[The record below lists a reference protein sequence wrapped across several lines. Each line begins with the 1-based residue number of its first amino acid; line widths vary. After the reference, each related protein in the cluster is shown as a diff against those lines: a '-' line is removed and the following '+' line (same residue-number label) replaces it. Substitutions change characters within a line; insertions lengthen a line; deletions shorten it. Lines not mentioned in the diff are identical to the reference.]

1 MHVPVLLHEVIK
13 YLDVRSNKNYVDA
26 TLGGGGYT
34 REILKRNGPDGKI
47 AAIDWNKE
55 AIKKFKDVSERL
67 TLVQGN
73 FRDIAELVPLKNIAG
88 VVFDLG
94 LSSDL
99 LERSGR
105 GFSFKRDEPLL
116 MNYELGIKNQGT
128 ARDVLNLWTKQ
139 ELERIFKEY
148 GEIRQARRI
157 AEGIVN
163 ARRKSRIET
172 TGDLRKVV
180 GESVKSATPKL
191 LAQVWQA
198 IRIAVNDE
206 LKNLKKGLEG
216 AWEILEPEG
225 RIAVVSYH
233 SLEDRIV
240 KNFFRERTGDILTK
254 KPVRPSIVEVKRN
267 PRSRSAKLRAVE
279 KL

>member
-13 YLDVRSNKNYVDA
+13 YLDVRSHKNYVDA

-99 LERSGR
+99 LEGSGR

-172 TGDLRKVV
+172 TDDLRKVV

-233 SLEDRIV
+233 SLEDRIG